1 MMKLEKHKT
10 HLTQAS
16 RKSSNLDLE
25 KPDPKLG
32 SWVGFAAWV
41 NCEKPDPKLGSWV
54 AFVIR
59 LGPGAKKNVQDV
71 RRAHGPPAAPMH
83 HTWLCHAQSQLAS
96 SQQVQRRKRNPN
108 QHKGA
113 PKAPSPQN
121 AKRTAAR
128 CRDGDGRWTMDD
140 GGAGGGR
147 SIYTQYAVGGWW
159 VAEEEEQARHRAAA
173 EQPNQGPKPA
183 LLLYCPLRL

>member
-41 NCEKPDPKLGSWV
+41 NCENPDPKLGSWV

-71 RRAHGPPAAPMH
+71 RRAHGPPAAVPDASYLVMPCAVAAGVQPAGP
-83 HTWLCHAQSQLAS
+83 TQKAQSESA
-96 SQQVQRRKRNPN
+96 QRSTKRTF
-108 QHKGA
+108 A
-113 PKAPSPQN
+113 
-121 AKRTAAR
+121 AKRKTDR
-128 CRDGDGRWTMDD
+128 GEMEMEMEMDD